1 MSDISYMSHIKYE
14 LCLLCISSLLVLI
27 ILMLFFKAIIN
38 NTSVSTLAVSRIA
51 IFQLSTKFQTA
62 IRVVS
67 CCRVDRFDGYS
78 DDFSLELIFSPKGNL
93 ALLELVQFVIFNP

>member
-1 MSDISYMSHIKYE
+1 MSHTKYE

-27 ILMLFFKAIIN
+27 ILMLFFKTIIN
-38 NTSVSTLAVSRIA
+38 NTSVSTLAVLRIA
-51 IFQLSTKFQTA
+51 IFQLSTKFRTA

-78 DDFSLELIFSPKGNL
+78 DDLFSLELLFSRNGNL
-93 ALLELVQFVIFNP
+93 ALLEPVQFVILNP

>member
-1 MSDISYMSHIKYE
+1 MSHIKYE
-14 LCLLCISSLLVLI
+14 LCLLCISSLLVLL

-38 NTSVSTLAVSRIA
+38 YTSVSTLAVLRIA
-51 IFQLSTKFQTA
+51 IFQLSTKLQTD

-78 DDFSLELIFSPKGNL
+78 DDFLLELLFSQKGNL